1 MFTGI
6 IQAVGKI
13 ESVTPQGKD
22 ENAGLRFFQIDVI
35 CVVQSGCF
43 IQTFM

>member
-13 ESVTPQGKD
+13 ESVTLQGKD
-22 ENAGLRFFQIDVI
+22 ENAGVRLQIDA
-35 CVVQSGCF
+35 G
-43 IQTFM
+43 TLPMD